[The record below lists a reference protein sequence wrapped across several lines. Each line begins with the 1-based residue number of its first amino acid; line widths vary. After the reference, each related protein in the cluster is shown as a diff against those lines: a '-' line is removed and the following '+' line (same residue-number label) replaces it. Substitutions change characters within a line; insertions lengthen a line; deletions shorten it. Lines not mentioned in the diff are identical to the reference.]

1 MLFSS
6 YYFSYTPNQDNCYD
20 LPSVKTFQKMKCRLN
35 RLFLQRLPN
44 EKKQTDQQ
52 SSKANHRKLIK

>member
-35 RLFLQRLPN
+35 RLFLRSLPN
-44 EKKQTDQQ
+44 DKKQTDQQ
-52 SSKANHRKLIK
+52 SPKAYHCELIE